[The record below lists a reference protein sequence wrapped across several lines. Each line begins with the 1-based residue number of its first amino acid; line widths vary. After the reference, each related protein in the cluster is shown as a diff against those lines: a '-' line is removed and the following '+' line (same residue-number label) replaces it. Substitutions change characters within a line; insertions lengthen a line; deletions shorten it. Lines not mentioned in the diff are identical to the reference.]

1 MRLAHTSQTPCV
13 ALGRWRAPNDAQGNP
28 QGHQMSCHTIR
39 VGAVG
44 VGVHCNALA
53 HEVCLD
59 KWSPIHLISD
69 QLALAMGLS
78 DFDRDL
84 IEQTGE
90 F

>member
-13 ALGRWRAPNDAQGNP
+13 ALGRRRAPNDVQGDP
-28 QGHQMSCHTIR
+28 QGHQMSCHTTQ

-44 VGVHCNALA
+44 VGVHCNTPSRAA
-53 HEVCLD
+53 HLD
-59 KWSPIHLISD
+59 KSSTKTLISD
-69 QLALAMGLS
+69 QLAWAMDLS

-84 IEQTGE
+84 IDKTGA